1 MLRTERERQLDWKP
15 THGQCTG
22 NPLIEMESIVKVF
35 KSSAGEFTA
44 LKGVTACFYEGEF
57 VSVVGK
63 SGSGKST
70 LVNMITGID
79 HPTSGT
85 VKIGDV
91 MVHKLSESKMS
102 RWRGRNLGIVFQ
114 FFQLLPMLT
123 LLENV
128 MLPMDFCGVY
138 DPEERADKA
147 MALLEMVDLEDYAH
161 SLPYAVSGG
170 QQQSTAVAR
179 ALANDP
185 PILLADEP
193 TGNLDSKSAERVFEI
208 FTGLVERG
216 KTILMVTHDPGL
228 ASRTGRV
235 LSIVDGEL
243 SSP

>member
-1 MLRTERERQLDWKP
+1 MLRTEKDRQVDWRAQD
-15 THGQCTG
+15 GQCSGT
-22 NPLIEMESIVKVF
+22 PLIEMSGIEKVF

-79 HPTSGT
+79 HPTHGT
-85 VKIGDV
+85 VRIGEV

-102 RWRGRNLGIVFQ
+102 QWRGRNLGIVFQ
-114 FFQLLPMLT
+114 FFQLLPMLS

-128 MLPMDFCGVY
+128 MLPMDFCNMY
-138 DPEERADKA
+138 DPQERPDRA
-147 MALLEMVDLEDYAH
+147 MDLLDLVELKDYAH

-170 QQQSTAVAR
+170 QQQSTAIAR

-185 PILLADEP
+185 PIMIADEP

-216 KTILMVTHDPGL
+216 KTVLMVTHDHML
-228 ASRTGRV
+228 ASRTQRV
-235 LSIVDGEL
+235 LMITDGEL
-243 SSP
+243 SNS

>member
-1 MLRTERERQLDWKP
+1 MLRTEKDRQVDWNAPNGKCAGTP
-15 THGQCTG
+15 F
-22 NPLIEMESIVKVF
+22 IEMSEILKAF

-85 VKIGDV
+85 VRIGDV
-91 MVHKLSESKMS
+91 MVHKLSESRMS
-102 RWRGRNLGIVFQ
+102 QWRGRNLGIVFQ
-114 FFQLLPMLT
+114 FFQLLPMLS

-128 MLPMDFCGVY
+128 MLPMDFCGMY
-138 DPEERADKA
+138 SPEERPERA
-147 MALLEMVDLEDYAH
+147 MALLELVELQDYAH

-170 QQQSTAVAR
+170 QQQSTAIAR

-185 PILLADEP
+185 PIVIADEP
-193 TGNLDSKSAERVFEI
+193 TGNLDSKSAERVFDI
-208 FTGLVERG
+208 FTGLMERG
-216 KTILMVTHDPGL
+216 KTILMVTHDHAL
-228 ASRTGRV
+228 ASRTQRV
-235 LSIVDGEL
+235 LTIADGEL
-243 SSP
+243 SSS